1 MTARMPRRLG
11 RQTAAALLLVLGFAC
26 SAPEQPEIS
35 SETPADVVRR
45 VVATVP
51 LIDGH
56 NDVPWQ
62 YRTRVQNHLDE
73 IDFRDTTKLD
83 PPMHTDLAR
92 LSQSGIGGQFWS
104 VYTPANTRGPGATR
118 FVLEQIDDVH
128 RLAARYPENLEMAYT
143 ADDIT
148 RIHAAGKVASLIGM
162 EGGHAIESSLAVLRQ
177 LYVAGARYMTL
188 THSENVAWAD
198 SATDEAEFDGL
209 TAFGRE
215 VVSEMNRLGMLVD
228 LSHVSPAT
236 MHDALDISKSPVIF
250 SHSSAFSVTAH
261 PRNVPDDVLQ
271 RLAENGGVVMV
282 TFVPPFVSESVR
294 LGSVALAAE
303 RERLEEIHGDS
314 QHKIADGLR
323 DWRAG
328 RPSSRATLAD
338 VADHIDRVREVAGID
353 HVGIGS
359 DFDGISSVPVGL
371 EDVSKLP
378 DLLVELL
385 ERGYSEHDLEKL
397 CGLNVLRVMRRNE
410 EVARQLQS
418 EIAPSDALFEEL
430 DGDESDNGGDSAD
443 AASGS

>member
-1 MTARMPRRLG
+1 
-11 RQTAAALLLVLGFAC
+11 
-26 SAPEQPEIS
+26 
-35 SETPADVVRR
+35 
-45 VVATVP
+45 
-51 LIDGH
+51 
-56 NDVPWQ
+56 
-62 YRTRVQNHLDE
+62 
-73 IDFRDTTKLD
+73 
-83 PPMHTDLAR
+83 
-92 LSQSGIGGQFWS
+92 
-104 VYTPANTRGPGATR
+104 
-118 FVLEQIDDVH
+118 
-128 RLAARYPENLEMAYT
+128 
-143 ADDIT
+143 
-148 RIHAAGKVASLIGM
+148 
-162 EGGHAIESSLAVLRQ
+162 
-177 LYVAGARYMTL
+177 
-188 THSENVAWAD
+188 
-198 SATDEAEFDGL
+198 
-209 TAFGRE
+209 
-215 VVSEMNRLGMLVD
+215 
-228 LSHVSPAT
+228 
-236 MHDALDISKSPVIF
+236 
-250 SHSSAFSVTAH
+250 
-261 PRNVPDDVLQ
+261 
-271 RLAENGGVVMV
+271 MV

-397 CGLNVLRVMRRNE
+397 GGLNVLRVMRRNE

-418 EIAPSDALFEEL
+418 EIAPSDALLEEL